1 MNVPTFSPSLEKAL
15 HQALTYANERHHEYA
30 TLEHLLLALVDDA
43 DAAAV
48 MGACNVDLDAL
59 RKTLTEYVDNELSNL
74 ITGYDEDSKPT
85 SGFQRVIQRAVIHVQ
100 SSGREEVTG
109 ANVLVAI
116 FAERE
121 SHAAFFL
128 QEQEMTRYDAVNYIS
143 HGIGKRP
150 GSSQT
155 RTPRGAEDTESE
167 SKPTSRGEQEEGN
180 NKKQQDAL
188 KAYCV
193 NLNEKA
199 KNGKIDP
206 LIGRNSEVSRTIQVL
221 CRRSKNNPLYVGDP
235 GVGKTAIAEGLA
247 KRIVEGKV
255 PEALADA
262 TIFSLDMGTLLAGT
276 RYRGDFEERLKQVVK
291 ELEEYPGAVLFIDE
305 IHTVIGAG
313 ATSGGAMD
321 ASNLLKPALSSGAI
335 RCIGSTTYKEY
346 RQFFEKDRA
355 LVRRFQKIDVNEP
368 TIEDAIEIM
377 KGLKPYFEEYHHLRY
392 SNDAIKSAVELS
404 ARYISDRK
412 LPDKAIDVIDE
423 TGAAQ
428 MLLPPSKRR
437 KLITEREIEVT
448 IATMARIPPK
458 TVSKDDEMVLANL
471 EQELRSVVYGQD
483 TAIEALSTSI
493 KLARAGLREPNKPIG
508 CYVFSGPTG
517 VGKTEVAKQL
527 ASSLGVELLRFDMSE
542 YMERHTVSRLLGAP
556 PGYVGFD
563 QGGLLTDGVD
573 QHPHSVVLLDEI
585 EKAHPDIFNIL
596 LQVMDHGALTDHNG
610 KKIDFRN
617 VILIMTTNA
626 GASEMAK
633 SAIGFGSSKRTGEDE
648 EALNRLFTP
657 EFRNRLDA
665 TIPFA
670 ALPTTVIHKVVQK
683 FIMQLE
689 AQLSERNVTFDLHE
703 DAIAWLSEKGYD
715 DKMGARPLARVIQEH
730 IKKPLANEIL
740 FGKLKKGGVVKVT
753 VGKKEDGTTGILLDS
768 IADTAPIRPKP
779 EAEVV
784 DSVVDVEED
793 DGDTVKTRSRVGKAD
808 AASDTR
814 RSPKTPSSASDGEPD
829 GKSPRKGSTV
839 PKVPRK

>member
-1 MNVPTFSPSLEKAL
+1 MPTFSPSLEKAL
-15 HQALTYANERHHEYA
+15 HQALTFANERHHEYA
-30 TLEHLLLALVDDA
+30 TLEHLLLALIDDA

-48 MGACNVDLDAL
+48 MGACNVNLDAL
-59 RKTLTEYVDNELSNL
+59 RKTVIDYVDNELANL
-74 ITGYDEDSKPT
+74 VTGYDEDSKPT

-150 GSSQT
+150 GTSQT
-155 RTPRGAEDTESE
+155 RPPRSAEEGGDGEA
-167 SKPTSRGEQEEGN
+167 KQAREQEEGPP
-180 NKKQQDAL
+180 KAKQEAL

-199 KNGKIDP
+199 KSGKIDP
-206 LIGRNSEVSRTIQVL
+206 LIGRHSEVNRTIQVL

-255 PEALADA
+255 PDALKDA

-291 ELEEYPGAVLFIDE
+291 ELEDYPGAVLFIDE

-377 KGLKPYFEEYHHLRY
+377 KGLKPYFEDYHKLKY
-392 SNDAIKSAVELS
+392 TNEAIKSAVELS

-428 MLLPPSKRR
+428 MLLPASKRR
-437 KLITEREIEVT
+437 KLITEKEIEAT
-448 IATMARIPPK
+448 IATMARIPAK

-471 EQELRSVVYGQD
+471 EKELRSVVYGQD
-483 TAIEALSTSI
+483 AAIEALSTAI

-508 CYVFSGPTG
+508 SYVFSGPTG

-527 ASSLGVELLRFDMSE
+527 AASLGVELLRFDMSE

-585 EKAHPDIFNIL
+585 EKAHPDIYNIL
-596 LQVMDHGALTDHNG
+596 LQVMDHGSLTDHNG

-665 TIPFA
+665 TIQFA
-670 ALPTTVIHKVVQK
+670 PLPTEVIHQVVQK
-683 FIMQLE
+683 FVMQLE
-689 AQLSERNVTFDLHE
+689 AQLSERNVTFDLSE
-703 DAIAWLSEKGYD
+703 PAIAWLATRGYD
-715 DKMGARPLARVIQEH
+715 EKMGARPLSRVIQEH

-740 FGKLKKGGVVKVT
+740 FGKLKKGGVVKVG
-753 VGKKEDGTTGILLDS
+753 VKKDENGADVLDLEALS
-768 IADTAPIRPKP
+768 EAAPVKPKP
-779 EAEVV
+779 EAELVGAEAEAPAKASKSKAKSKAAAGK
-784 DSVVDVEED
+784 DE
-793 DGDTVKTRSRVGKAD
+793 KTAEPSPAKRS
-808 AASDTR
+808 S
-814 RSPKTPSSASDGEPD
+814 
-829 GKSPRKGSTV
+829 V
-839 PKVPRK
+839 PKVPKKK